1 MAQLPCGLM
10 LVVESLIAPL
20 TMLWLTVRWFFL
32 DSIQKF
38 PGGQTDD
45 QKKNLQT
52 KAERATNRG
61 FAVGLLLAVA
71 VVASFYELR
80 VLPVAQG
87 IATGQAIR
95 PMSIGLGI
103 GVALRIIH
111 LFKDKLLMKSWSW
124 GLAVAAGSG
133 FGLTALILT
142 YANGWDSF
150 VRLWLTGCFLCLIIA
165 YRIAFLFGD

>member
-20 TMLWLTVRWFFL
+20 TMLWLTVCWFFL

-38 PGGQTDD
+38 PEGQTDD
-45 QKKNLQT
+45 QKKTLQT
-52 KAERATNRG
+52 KAERATHRG

-71 VVASFYELR
+71 VVASFYELH

-95 PMSIGLGI
+95 AAGI
-103 GVALRIIH
+103 GAAAGVGVRFIRRYQ
-111 LFKDKLLMKSWSW
+111 DWMLMKSWSW

-142 YANGWDSF
+142 YASGWDSF